1 MKWNLIWFP
10 RWNAGSVPLVEATG
24 IGCKRRVGSLAALC
38 AAAAAAVAQDASPPP
53 QMMPPIIVNGQRD
66 PLAGDWTSGSLPGY
80 WSREPSVAD
89 CAGVQDV
96 AGFLKD
102 VPGAAVVRNGPQTGI
117 VQLRGLSGDRVRV
130 AVDGATITPACPN
143 HMDPPLHYASA
154 SGVQSL
160 NVLAGI
166 TPVSAG
172 GDNLGGVVQ
181 VDTLALRFA
190 TNDSVLGFGEASTA
204 FRSSNDGWD
213 VAGQGGVASD
223 SLGAVYQGSWQT
235 ANDLRFPGGRVR
247 DTSYDTQQHGVA
259 SGLKTASGLWSMDA
273 KLTRTRDAGTPAL
286 PMDMIEDDGWR
297 VGLRHAGEY
306 AFGSVEGRFYYHSI
320 EHLMDNYSLRSP
332 GAMRMFSP
340 ATSDDLGCSLGT
352 VLPRGIHSFGVGL
365 DCHRNAFDA
374 YQQNAMSGMRQDTLN
389 EAERSRVGCYAEWQA
404 SWSEEWMT
412 LVGVRSDTVS
422 SDAANVDQF
431 FAPSRLD
438 ALAFNAQDHSFTDPN
453 FDAMACVRF
462 TPNDSSSY
470 ELGFAR
476 KNRAPSLLERYLWT
490 PLSASAGQADGR
502 TYLGNLDLDPE
513 VSHQV
518 SASAR
523 WFGSKWEVRV
533 TPFYNH
539 VSDYIQGTPITRLD
553 STGKPVL
560 QFQNLSEVELYG
572 AEGAL
577 QIALTSN
584 LTFRTSVSYVRGQN
598 LDDGDNLYRIA
609 PLHGDVRLEYRL
621 GGWQSR
627 VELEWAARQDDTSIY
642 NGEPETPGYGLLH
655 LQTGYRFSQHLLA
668 LVGVGNVFDEHYA
681 DHLGGINRVT
691 GSDVAVGERIPGAG
705 RFVYVSANVSF

>member
-1 MKWNLIWFP
+1 MIRNWK
-10 RWNAGSVPLVEATG
+10 RASVSLVEA
-24 IGCKRRVGSLAALC
+24 VGSRCGLWMTALVLC
-38 AAAAAAVAQDASPPP
+38 GGVARLSALEARLQP
-53 QMMPPIIVNGQRD
+53 QLLPPIIVIGQTD
-66 PLAGDWTSGSLPGY
+66 SLESDWTSGGLPGY

-96 AGFLKD
+96 AGFLKA

-154 SGVQSL
+154 SGVQNL

-172 GDNLGGVVQ
+172 GDNLGGAVQ

-190 TNDSVLGFGEASTA
+190 TNHNMLGFGEAMTT

-213 VAGQGGVASD
+213 VSGQGGVAND
-223 SLGAVYQGSWQT
+223 KLGAAYQGSWQT

-247 DTSYDTQQHGVA
+247 DTSYDTQQHGVQT
-259 SGLKTASGLWSMDA
+259 GLKTDSGLWSVDA
-273 KLTRTRDAGTPAL
+273 KVTRTRDAGTPAL
-286 PMDMIEDDGWR
+286 PMDMIEDDAWR

-306 AFGSVEGRFYYHSI
+306 TFGSLESRFYYHSI
-320 EHLMDNYSLRSP
+320 EHLMDNYSLRP
-332 GAMRMFSP
+332 AGAMRMFSP
-340 ATSDDLGCSLGT
+340 ATSDDLGFSLGT
-352 VLPRGIHSFGVGL
+352 ILPRGVHSFGAGV
-365 DCHRNAFDA
+365 DFHRNAFDA
-374 YQQNAMSGMRQDTLN
+374 HQQNAVTGLRQDTLN
-389 EAERSRVGCYAEWQA
+389 EAERSRVGVYAEWQA
-404 SWSEEWMT
+404 AWSEQWMT
-412 LVGVRSDTVS
+412 LVGVRSDTVW
-422 SDAANVDQF
+422 SDAANVEQF
-431 FAPSRLD
+431 FAPSRPD
-438 ALAFNAQDHSFTDPN
+438 ALAFNAQNHSFIEPN

-502 TYLGNLDLDPE
+502 TYLGTLDLDSE

-523 WFGSKWEVRV
+523 WFGKRWEVRL

-539 VSDYIQGTPITRLD
+539 VSDYIQGTPISRLD
-553 STGKPVL
+553 SAGKPVL
-560 QFQNLSEVELYG
+560 QFQNVSEAELYG

-577 QIALTSN
+577 QLALLTN
-584 LTFRTSVSYVRGQN
+584 LIFRTSASYVRGRN
-598 LDDGDNLYRIA
+598 LESDDNLYRIA
-609 PLHGDVRLEYRL
+609 PFHGNAQLEYRL
-621 GGWQSR
+621 GSWQNR
-627 VELEWAARQDDTSIY
+627 VELEWAARQSETSAY
-642 NGEPETPGYGLLH
+642 NAEPETPGSALLH
-655 LQTGYRFSQHLLA
+655 LETGYRFNQHFLA
-668 LVGVGNVFDEHYA
+668 LVGVQNIFDEHYA

-705 RFVYVSANVSF
+705 RFIYVSANVSF

>member
-1 MKWNLIWFP
+1 M
-10 RWNAGSVPLVEATG
+10 SLVEAAGNSRG
-24 IGCKRRVGSLAALC
+24 IWFAGMLTVYVAALGLRAQE
-38 AAAAAAVAQDASPPP
+38 AAPPP
-53 QMMPPIIVNGQRD
+53 QLMPPIIVIGHLD
-66 PLAGDWTSGSLPGY
+66 PLAGDWTAGALPGY
-80 WSREPSVAD
+80 WSREPSVED

-143 HMDPPLHYASA
+143 HMDPPLHYAAA
-154 SGVQSL
+154 SGVQTL

-172 GDNLGGVVQ
+172 GDNLGGAVQ

-190 TNDSVLGFGEASTA
+190 TNASVFGFGEASTT

-213 VAGQGGVASD
+213 VAGQGGVADD

-235 ANDLRFPGGRVR
+235 GNDLRFPGGRVR
-247 DTSYDTQQHGVA
+247 DTSYDTQQHGVQT
-259 SGLKTASGLWSMDA
+259 GLKTASGLWSVDA
-273 KLTRTRDAGTPAL
+273 KLVRTRDAGTPAL

-297 VGLRHAGEY
+297 VGLRHAGDY

-320 EHLMDNYSLRSP
+320 EHLMDNYSLRPP

-340 ATSDDLGCSLGT
+340 ATSDDLGFALGT
-352 VLPRGIHSFGVGL
+352 MLPRDAHSFGAGV
-365 DCHRNAFDA
+365 DFHRNAFDA
-374 YQQNAMSGMRQDTLN
+374 YQQNALNGLRQDTLN
-389 EAERSRVGCYAEWQA
+389 AAERSRVGCYAEWQA
-404 SWSEEWMT
+404 EWSDQWMT
-412 LVGVRSDTVS
+412 LVGVRSDTVMS
-422 SDAANVDQF
+422 ETAEIGQS
-431 FAPSRLD
+431 FAPSRSD
-438 ALAFNAQDHSFTDPN
+438 AAAFNAQDHSFTDPN

-462 TPNDSSSY
+462 APNNSSSY
-470 ELGFAR
+470 ELGLAR
-476 KNRAPSLLERYLWT
+476 KSRAPSLLERYLWT

-518 SASAR
+518 SASVR
-523 WFGSKWEVRV
+523 WFGRRWEVRL
-533 TPFYNH
+533 TPFYNQ
-539 VSDYIQGTPITRLD
+539 VSDYIQGTPISRLD
-553 STGKPVL
+553 SAGKPVL

-572 AEGAL
+572 TEAAL
-577 QIALTSN
+577 QLALTTN
-584 LTFRTSVSYVRGQN
+584 LTFRTSASYVRGRN
-598 LDDGDNLYRIA
+598 LENDDNLYRIA
-609 PLHGDVRLEYRL
+609 PLHGNVGLEYRL
-621 GGWQSR
+621 GGWHSR
-627 VELEWAARQDDTSIY
+627 VEVEWAAQQDETSAY
-642 NGEPETPGYGLLH
+642 NDEPETPGYALLH
-655 LQTGYRFSQHLLA
+655 FETGYRFNRHFLA
-668 LVGVGNVFDEHYA
+668 LVGVENIFDEHYA